1 MTACLV
7 PEPWSPHLLTQP
19 WPVETGRSRFS
30 RAAWG
35 QFWVTGGRILAA
47 RRESEY
53 HVREAGLGSWELRSE
68 SPVSLFLD
76 PSCAHWGWPQV
87 RGWGGGT
94 VPSYKG
100 LPAKAPGSSFF
111 IYGDR
116 TSGKDMEAWGLNT
129 PLGDLQHGHTLPLTH
144 HDDSLVPQPQ
154 VGGVCLPPLLLQ
166 PDVCL

>member
-1 MTACLV
+1 MGTVLGHRGQDPGGQAGVGV
-7 PEPWSPHLLTQP
+7 PCQ
-19 WPVETGRSRFS
+19 
-30 RAAWG
+30 
-35 QFWVTGGRILAA
+35 GGRPG
-47 RRESEY
+47 
-53 HVREAGLGSWELRSE
+53 VLGAEVQEPRL
-68 SPVSLFLD
+68 SLPGSQLC
-76 PSCAHWGWPQV
+76 PLGWPQV